1 MYPYNRS
8 AEGLIYHN
16 TKAKVYPDGTRKVTY
31 CTEAIF
37 KEDGWE
43 LCEAL
48 KDPPD
53 IQSKPKDMTNDP
65 RSDNV
70 KRAKDKVFD
79 IALLNRFEY
88 FVTLT
93 LDKEKI
99 DRFDAK
105 AVSKVLRKSFNNFQQ
120 RYNAKYLLIPEHHK
134 DGAIHMHGLLSG
146 DFKLI
151 DSGKRTKDGRPIY
164 NLPQWKYGFS
174 TAIEITG
181 EQSNVA
187 KYITK
192 YISKDFHKIFG
203 AFYYAGGKD
212 LKRTPPILLYDTEYE
227 QINAKEY
234 TNEASGRSFKY
245 ETLGT
250 EIQENERI
258 EEHEQS
264 D

>member
-105 AVSKVLRKSFNNFQQ
+105 AVSKVLRKSFYNFQH
-120 RYNAKYLLIPEHHK
+120 RYNAKYLLIPEHH
-134 DGAIHMHGLLSG
+134 
-146 DFKLI
+146 
-151 DSGKRTKDGRPIY
+151 
-164 NLPQWKYGFS
+164 
-174 TAIEITG
+174 
-181 EQSNVA
+181 
-187 KYITK
+187 
-192 YISKDFHKIFG
+192 
-203 AFYYAGGKD
+203 
-212 LKRTPPILLYDTEYE
+212 
-227 QINAKEY
+227 
-234 TNEASGRSFKY
+234 
-245 ETLGT
+245 
-250 EIQENERI
+250 
-258 EEHEQS
+258 
-264 D
+264 